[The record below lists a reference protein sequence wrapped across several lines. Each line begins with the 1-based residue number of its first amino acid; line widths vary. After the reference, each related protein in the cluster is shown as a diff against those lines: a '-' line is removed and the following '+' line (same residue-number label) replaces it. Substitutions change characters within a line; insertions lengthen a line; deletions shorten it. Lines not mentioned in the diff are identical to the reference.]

1 MESNLLEAYKR
12 HEDFI
17 NSFWQTRLP
26 EVDDLSAMYLGLA
39 EEVGEYQAE
48 IEKDEIDF
56 EEVKSEMSDILFYMT
71 GILIELHKKDYT
83 ISFESIMDRDRSEAI
98 ESTAAMYELPK
109 NVFKMLSMYNKSIR
123 KRKPMDEETLSN
135 VMYAAYL
142 CIECVTDYSL
152 ADILNYNVEKLSGRD
167 ISGQN
172 GTVAQ

>member
-1 MESNLLEAYKR
+1 MDKLLEAYQR

-48 IEKDEIDF
+48 IEKENIDY

-71 GILIELHKKDYT
+71 GILIELHKKDYQLT
-83 ISFESIMDRDRSEAI
+83 FESIMNRDRVEVDGK
-98 ESTAAMYELPK
+98 AAMYELPK

-123 KRKPMDEETLSN
+123 KRKPMDEGILSN
-135 VMYAAYL
+135 VMFAAYI
-142 CIECVTDYSL
+142 CIDSITGYSL
-152 ADILNYNVEKLSGRD
+152 ADILDYNVEKLSGRD

-172 GTVAQ
+172 GTVAS